1 MQLEKKVTN
10 EYAIGTVHKNNQGCE
25 FMIVGRVLNVIRVKF
40 LDEFGYEYNVSAT
53 SVYRGSVINPYVIT
67 VYGKGYYGDIVN
79 LNVHQKEKKRW
90 NDLLKSK
97 MQYPPHWNCLE
108 LFVKDLRA
116 MDVED
121 YEKWLNDESKKIK
134 LLAILENG
142 VIVGFEV
149 SDKKVPAAKKII
161 VKCMHNGEIQEYDSM
176 LEASID
182 TGYCMDTIRKYC
194 TLQMIVD
201 GFQFSFK

>member
-1 MQLEKKVTN
+1 MQLEKKVAN

-40 LDEFGYEYNVSAT
+40 LDEFGYEYNVHAT
-53 SVYRGSVINPYVIT
+53 SVYHGSVVNPYVIT
-67 VYGKGYYGDIVN
+67 AYGKGCYGDIVN

-90 NDLLKSK
+90 HNLLKSK
-97 MQYPPHWNCLE
+97 MQYPSHWNCLE

-116 MDVED
+116 MDVKD
-121 YEKWLNDESKKIK
+121 YEKWLNDESKKVK

-149 SDKKVPAAKKII
+149 SDKKVPVAKKIT
-161 VKCMHNGEIQEYDSM
+161 VKCMYNGEIQEYDSM
-176 LEASID
+176 LEASIA

-194 TLQMIVD
+194 KLQMIVD